1 MLFFHNITQI
11 KLNLRNI
18 LIGLGMVSIAL
29 LVAWQKISY
38 YFYDA
43 MTGSNDVDKDM
54 IARYVLYAVMP
65 EILNDYFPFGS
76 GLASFATNT
85 SAVFYSNI
93 YVQYGIDS
101 VWGLSKSYPD
111 FISDTYYPSLAQ
123 FGYAGIVLYISFWI
137 NIFIR
142 IIKYYK
148 RTKNIDNMIIALL
161 ILVFLTIEGTTAS
174 TFIAQGGFF
183 VMMLLGLIL
192 SEMQLKE
199 PGKQLNLSEVK

>member
-1 MLFFHNITQI
+1 
-11 KLNLRNI
+11 
-18 LIGLGMVSIAL
+18 
-29 LVAWQKISY
+29 
-38 YFYDA
+38 
-43 MTGSNDVDKDM
+43 M
-54 IARYVLYAVMP
+54 IARYVLYAIMP

-76 GLASFATNT
+76 GLASYATNS

-101 VWGLSKSYPD
+101 VWGLSKSYPE

-123 FGYAGIVLYISFWI
+123 FGYVGVVLYLSFWI
-137 NIFIR
+137 NIFIK

-148 RTKNIDNMIIALL
+148 RTKSTDNMIITLL
-161 ILVFLTIEGTTAS
+161 ILIFLTIEGTTAS

-192 SEMQLKE
+192 SEMQQKALN
-199 PGKQLNLSEVK
+199 KQVK